1 MKRRC
6 YYGDPERYTA
16 WGRWLWYSLVRD
28 EICPACDSD
37 PPYLCA
43 CMPFKGPRWT
53 QQCLYVFHR
62 GKKYRKVFVAHITV
76 LFKLIIYNHIIYSH
90 YTPFPMYRVGL
101 RTPRALMLHLFQGPP
116 QNYATFSGHLGNLP
130 IYNQDEMLHPNH
142 PSLKKSVYGW
152 LISKLFCLNNY
163 F

>member
-1 MKRRC
+1 MVILKDILHEAVGCDTRQLEMKYVLLVTRILHIFVHVCHLR
-6 YYGDPERYTA
+6 GQDELNSAFMFFTVD
-16 WGRWLWYSLVRD
+16 SLVLTLR
-28 EICPACDSD
+28 
-37 PPYLCA
+37 
-43 CMPFKGPRWT
+43 
-53 QQCLYVFHR
+53 
-62 GKKYRKVFVAHITV
+62 KKYRKVFVAHITV

-142 PSLKKSVYGW
+142 PSLKKSVYG
-152 LISKLFCLNNY
+152 
-163 F
+163 